1 LVRPIY
7 ERETPKHKG
16 EIPMRIY
23 TYRQGSNQ
31 YLKKQKSHAL
41 EVCTVIGLSLYAFSV
56 IGFSVPKLAHETN
69 ESFLRQFTFGQFPS
83 VAFAVETKIAGV
95 SAEMKEPTVENVVA
109 EIARVFGPHGK
120 KVVKQA
126 LDISMCESGW
136 NDKAYNFNTNKTGDY
151 NLFQVNSLWTKVFG
165 TLYQH
170 NWIENIRVAHEI
182 YLRSHNFNA
191 WVCAK
196 KLGIK

>member
-1 LVRPIY
+1 
-7 ERETPKHKG
+7 
-16 EIPMRIY
+16 MRIY
-23 TYRQGSNQ
+23 RYKHGSNQ
-31 YLKKQKSHAL
+31 YLKTRKSHADVYAAL
-41 EVCTVIGLSLYAFSV
+41 IAVGIYSSL
-56 IGFSVPKLAHETN
+56 ILGFSVPKLIHESN
-69 ESFLRQFTFGQFPS
+69 ESYLRQFEFGQFPP

-120 KVVKQA
+120 AVVKQA

-151 NLFQVNSLWTKVFG
+151 NLFQINSLWTKVFG
-165 TLYQH
+165 NLYQH
-170 NWIENIRVAHEI
+170 NWVENIRVAHEI